1 VVCPSCPSIA
11 DIPEGGSAY
20 VIDFMGADGVLGGEV
35 PISFSAV
42 TTNVYVVPITIPSR
56 ASLNSMDVSGI
67 VPGMSVFV
75 ISPGV
80 DTIVYVGV
88 TYEEDAVH
96 ETRIPP
102 GDGGLIATVTS
113 VGAVGAVGAG
123 GGAGGVGGT
132 AEFACKT
139 AANSSPD
146 PLVVPTAYRT
156 VDVPALAP
164 LEFIRFAV
172 P

>member
-1 VVCPSCPSIA
+1 
-11 DIPEGGSAY
+11 
-20 VIDFMGADGVLGGEV
+20 
-35 PISFSAV
+35 
-42 TTNVYVVPITIPSR
+42 
-56 ASLNSMDVSGI
+56 MDVSGI

-75 ISPGV
+75 ISPGLA
-80 DTIVYVGV
+80 TIVYVGV

-102 GDGGLIATVTS
+102 AVGGRYSTVTL
-113 VGAVGAVGAG
+113 VGAVGAV

-139 AANSSPD
+139 AANSSPE
-146 PLVVPTAYRT
+146 PLVVPAAYNT
-156 VDVPALAP
+156 VDVPELAP